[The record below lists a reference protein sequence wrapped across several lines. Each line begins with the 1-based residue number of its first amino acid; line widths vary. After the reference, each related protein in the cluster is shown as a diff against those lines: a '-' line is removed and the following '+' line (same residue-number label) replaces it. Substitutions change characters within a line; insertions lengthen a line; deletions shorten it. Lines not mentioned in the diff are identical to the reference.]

1 MDPSAAAIERE
12 LLPRL
17 QEDSPPRNP
26 SIRYRH
32 YAHPRECARTVPT
45 SARARRRKKPNSA
58 EALKARKEKSKRK
71 REKNK
76 EAISL
81 LSGILYYFKKMGRYP
96 FENMVTMNHFVC
108 NLPYIHGNPTEVRSK
123 IEKLR
128 KKYKKLWK
136 KHGDNLMIMD
146 PLGHEA
152 FQLWKEIWGKK
163 PTDDQQQPQQQPN
176 MDLSEQTNNYL
187 SMYPFLKESMQS
199 DPSNLSLKVLPE
211 AIVNEG
217 LGRLKSSEMEQFDGE
232 WRELQMKEIELYLMR
247 ISTIKNQT
255 QRLLDIV
262 TNYQPQGDDESL
274 DDQDLDEV

>member
-32 YAHPRECARTVPT
+32 YARPRECARTVPT

-108 NLPYIHGNPTEVRSK
+108 NLPYIH
-123 IEKLR
+123 
-128 KKYKKLWK
+128 
-136 KHGDNLMIMD
+136 
-146 PLGHEA
+146 A

-211 AIVNEG
+211 A
-217 LGRLKSSEMEQFDGE
+217 L
-232 WRELQMKEIELYLMR
+232 
-247 ISTIKNQT
+247 
-255 QRLLDIV
+255 
-262 TNYQPQGDDESL
+262 
-274 DDQDLDEV
+274 

>member
-26 SIRYRH
+26 SVRYRH

-128 KKYKKLWK
+128 KNIPTVE
-136 KHGDNLMIMD
+136 GNM
-146 PLGHEA
+146 
-152 FQLWKEIWGKK
+152 GKK

-199 DPSNLSLKVLPE
+199 DPNNLSLKVLPE

>member
-1 MDPSAAAIERE
+1 MDPFAVPIERE
-12 LLPRL
+12 SLLGL
-17 QEDSPPRNP
+17 QEDSAPRNP

-32 YAHPRECARTVPT
+32 YARPRECARTVPT
-45 SARARRRKKPNSA
+45 SARAQRRKKPNSA

-146 PLGHEA
+146 PLAAAAAAAKHGFSE
-152 FQLWKEIWGKK
+152 
-163 PTDDQQQPQQQPN
+163 QPN
-176 MDLSEQTNNYL
+176 NYP
-187 SMYPFLKESMQS
+187 SMYPFLKESMQP

-247 ISTIKNQT
+247 ISIIKNQT